1 MVTFNL
7 EGRKGEIQLV
17 DPKSLAIDVLQA
29 LSRADSRIDA
39 IVQILEHL
47 KTHLGVSATAIRLNE
62 NGDYPYFLFDGFSDT
77 HIEMEDRLCTYDRDG
92 EIFLDEDGKP
102 VLECMCG
109 QVIKG
114 TAPRDKDY
122 ITEYGTFWSNNTDE
136 LLANTS
142 VEELEDTRNV
152 CNAQGYLSVAL
163 IPLKTKE
170 GTVGLL
176 QINDEHPDKFTEDL
190 IWFLEGLAESIGI
203 ALAHLTE
210 ENKRKELEREQRTLL
225 YQYKLRINQLDCL
238 YKISKIQENRDISTD
253 EMLGLI
259 VSLIPGAMQQP
270 DVAVAR
276 MDIEDRKYESAE
288 FVDTP
293 YRYSAIIQSYG
304 VIMGKLSVG
313 YVVKTP
319 KEYRGPFLEEEVKLI
334 NLIAETVSRLLEQE
348 KAGDWNKSIDKYAL
362 ILANDEIS
370 HIMKLIVEDIAISS
384 LDREEYDIRDVPQ
397 DSSQTFESYMQL
409 QHNIEVN
416 QAIIRKLQKLLNV
429 H

>member
-1 MVTFNL
+1 MK
-7 EGRKGEIQLV
+7 GGSGEIQLV

-29 LSRADSRIDA
+29 LSRSDSRIDA
-39 IVQILEHL
+39 IAQILEHL

-62 NGDYPYFLFDGFSDT
+62 NGDYPYFLFDGFSDA

-92 EIFLDEDGKP
+92 KILLDETGEP

-109 QVIKG
+109 QVIKEK
-114 TAPRDKDY
+114 TPRDKEYFTD
-122 ITEYGTFWSNNTDE
+122 YGTFWSNNTNE
-136 LLANTS
+136 LLANTP
-142 VEELEDTRNV
+142 VEELGDTRNV

-203 ALAHLTE
+203 ALAHLDE
-210 ENKRKELEREQRTLL
+210 ENKRKELEREQRALL

-238 YKISKIQENRDISTD
+238 YKISKIQENKDISTD
-253 EMLGLI
+253 EMLDLV

-270 DVAVAR
+270 DIAVAR
-276 MDIEDRKYESAE
+276 LDIEDKKYESAG
-288 FVDTP
+288 FVETP

-304 VIMGKLSVG
+304 IIMGRLSVG
-313 YVVKTP
+313 YIAKTP

-334 NLIAETVSRLLEQE
+334 NLIAETVSRLLEQGQT
-348 KAGDWNKSIDKYAL
+348 GDWNKSIDKYAL
-362 ILANDEIS
+362 ILADDEIS
-370 HIMKLIVEDIAISS
+370 HIMKLVVEDMAINTM
-384 LDREEYDIRDVPQ
+384 DREEYDIRDVPM
-397 DSSQTFESYMQL
+397 DSSQTLESYMQL

-416 QAIIRKLQKLLNV
+416 RAIIIKLQNLLNV
-429 H
+429 D

>member
-1 MVTFNL
+1 MSGLTI
-7 EGRKGEIQLV
+7 EKQLV
-17 DPKSLAIDVLQA
+17 DPKSLAIDVLQS
-29 LSRADSRIDA
+29 LNRADSRIDA

-62 NGDYPYFLFDGFSDT
+62 DGDYPYFLFDGFSDA
-77 HIEMEDRLCTYDRDG
+77 HIEMEDRLCSYDRDG
-92 EIFLDEDGKP
+92 EILVDELGEP
-102 VLECMCG
+102 ILECMCG

-114 TAPRDKDY
+114 KAPTENEF
-122 ITEYGTFWSNNTDE
+122 ITEYGSFWTNNTDA
-136 LLANTS
+136 LLPSSSAGD
-142 VEELEDTRNV
+142 LGATRNV

-190 IWFLEGLAESIGI
+190 IWFLEGLGESIGI
-203 ALAHLTE
+203 ALAHLSE
-210 ENKRKELEREQRTLL
+210 ETRRKELEKDQKDLL

-238 YKISKIQENRDISTD
+238 YKISKIQENKDISTD

-259 VSLIPGAMQQP
+259 IALIPRAMQQP

-276 MDIEDRKYESAE
+276 MDIEDRMYESDGYVE
-288 FVDTP
+288 TP
-293 YRYSAIIQSYG
+293 FRYSAIIQSYG

-313 YVVKTP
+313 YLVKTP
-319 KEYRGPFLEEEVKLI
+319 KEFRGPFLEEEVKLI
-334 NLIAETVSRLLEQE
+334 NLIAETVSRLLEQG

-362 ILANDEIS
+362 ILADDEIS
-370 HIMKLIVEDIAISS
+370 HIMKLVAEDIAINAM
-384 LDREEYDIRDVPQ
+384 DREEYDIRDVPQ
-397 DSSQTFESYMQL
+397 DSSQTLESYMTL

-416 QAIIRKLQKLLNV
+416 RAIIIKLQNLLSV
-429 H
+429 D

>member
-1 MVTFNL
+1 MTGL
-7 EGRKGEIQLV
+7 TIEKQLV
-17 DPKSLAIDVLQA
+17 DPKSLAIDVLQS
-29 LSRADSRIDA
+29 LNRADSRIDA

-62 NGDYPYFLFDGFSDT
+62 DGDYPYFLFDGFSDA
-77 HIEMEDRLCTYDRDG
+77 HIEMEDRLCSYDRDG
-92 EIFLDEDGKP
+92 EILVDELGEP

-114 TAPRDKDY
+114 KAPTENEF
-122 ITEYGTFWSNNTDE
+122 ITEYGSFWTNNTDA
-136 LLANTS
+136 LLTTTS
-142 VEELEDTRNV
+142 AEDLGATRNV

-190 IWFLEGLAESIGI
+190 IWFLEGLGESIGI
-203 ALAHLTE
+203 ALAHLSE
-210 ENKRKELEREQRTLL
+210 ETRRKELEKDQKDLL
-225 YQYKLRINQLDCL
+225 YQYKLRINQMDCH
-238 YKISKIQENRDISTD
+238 YKISKIQENKDISTD

-259 VSLIPGAMQQP
+259 IALIPRAMQQP

-276 MDIEDRKYESAE
+276 MDIEDRMYESE
-288 FVDTP
+288 GYIETP

-313 YVVKTP
+313 YLVKTP
-319 KEYRGPFLEEEVKLI
+319 KEFRGPFLEEEVKLI
-334 NLIAETVSRLLEQE
+334 NLIAETVSRLLEQG

-362 ILANDEIS
+362 ILADDEIS
-370 HIMKLIVEDIAISS
+370 HIMKLVAEDIAINAM
-384 LDREEYDIRDVPQ
+384 DREEYDIRDVPQ
-397 DSSQTFESYMQL
+397 DSSQTLESYMTL

-416 QAIIRKLQKLLNV
+416 RAIIIKLQNLLSV
-429 H
+429 D